1 MWWLA
6 VLAEHRSDEAKAY
19 RRLYKKSRWTK
30 LRQRFLDDN
39 PLCIMCLRQE
49 IVEEADVVDHVRPH
63 KGDEA
68 LFWDVDNLQ
77 PLCKPCH
84 DRHKQR
90 EERGDARVAYGVDGY
105 PL

>member
-1 MWWLA
+1 MA
-6 VLAEHRSDEAKAY
+6 DYRSDEAKAY
-19 RRLYKKSRWTK
+19 RRLYKTARWAR
-30 LRQRFLDDN
+30 LRQSVLDAD
-39 PLCIMCLRQE
+39 PLCRYCLRQE

-77 PLCKPCH
+77 PLCKSCH

-90 EERGDARVAYGVDGY
+90 EERGQAIVQFGPDGW